1 MKINKKYVE
10 RNDKDVN
17 KFISAFKDSL
27 EESISTGKKVPFIF
41 LLYGLGGV
49 GKHDFL
55 DNLEEVAKKSTKKE
69 GKNSTDVR
77 IIRINFGQ
85 LGTPKEALK
94 LMDKIASDPAF
105 DKNLVDNILH
115 SLQHENH
122 LFQGSTF
129 REVSNLYQDTLHK
142 LGATGSKSSEPVTK
156 EQIESVSK
164 LAELGGKVITSSLAL
179 ALGAPALL
187 MPMASSIGGEI
198 VQIVRTSPEIAAS
211 LLEIKDGLLNQHHA
225 TQNENVRKLLLA
237 PLIYLTPLFIEMLI
251 EASKKQSII
260 LIFEK
265 YEKIHSTDKLT
276 SDLNEWFCQFL
287 FSTESKLFNHQPNH
301 KVIII
306 ISGRN
311 QLTKQ
316 DNWSNFIDQEQD
328 SQIAIELCL
337 DCFKEK
343 EEVDNYCK
351 QQLEKE
357 LTDEERDEVTQKYFS
372 LTKGHPKYLELL
384 CKQRKEKKE
393 IDDSV
398 INRDILNVF
407 LSGFSDEK
415 QKIIQIISC
424 CRWFDQQLIQYFLD
438 QAILELNTSQE
449 NQKTDVDYLFDWLSK
464 QYFVILNQDRYHF
477 HDLVRQVLRRNLF
490 QENRELFYEIHN
502 HLAIYFKQ
510 RADKLNPDKLPFT
523 KYSDI
528 EWCGYIGEYLYHACF
543 AQKSDYQSSFLYHLF
558 ASIYLRKN
566 EIIQIAFDKICEESS
581 GTNNHELKDHPLL
594 QSPTKIFLKTLEFV
608 AKYKWVAFELN
619 YNTHYGKYRSRIEAV
634 VQLAKNHFEQLNDD
648 IGKVAVLEYIVKN
661 FSQNASKEDKYK
673 WEAYLRDAI
682 DKTANHV
689 DPTFSSQL
697 FMQSV
702 CWQSDHDDISLNWCK
717 KALEY
722 KPDNANALFKQGHIL
737 KLQGDKYKDQKNEE
751 EARDHYEEALKNY
764 EKAISIQRYD
774 HRFWEAKGQ
783 TLECLRQNIEI
794 SIEKN
799 KNHHNHDENQAESL
813 RVLLIR
819 KVEYCQKEVDS
830 YYQTMRFRPTEK
842 DNYYK
847 SLKKYKDALKD
858 FMGSINNQ
866 SMEALDIFIKSIN
879 FDKHE
884 NSLDNKSY
892 GGLVDSGDKLRL
904 LTCSSDEDKEEK
916 LQEAIDK
923 YNLAITM
930 NPEFPLAWYSRGLA
944 YAERAKLHQNKEELF
959 RLAIKDYDKALN
971 LRDDLT
977 WALYDKGIALHYI
990 ADKQS
995 DQLGSGEAKSEYKD
1009 ALENFDR
1016 AIQIDPEYEDAW
1028 YRRGLT
1034 LTKLER
1040 YEEAI
1045 ANFDKAIEITTL
1057 KNPKNADKLW
1067 YDRGIAYRN
1076 YKAYEEAISSFKKA
1090 IDIRKDYSLNS
1101 SDSDPNVFY
1110 YDAEYNLGWTL
1121 KENQEYEKAIEVYDK
1136 ITETITDKAQVYFD
1150 LGQIYAIRH
1159 KDDKEKNKEK
1169 AIQQYNKCL
1178 EYAKDDLKY
1187 KCQLALVDLLLNQ
1200 RNYTSAIQFL
1210 ENALDFLKSSLKNK
1224 EDKYIEMYLPKLQAM
1239 SQCFLESSCFD
1250 NNGNIWRLKSII
1262 KSCKNILE
1270 PNSIF
1275 LQTFENESV
1284 FQQINNKK
1292 GEDRRTKYKRDA
1304 SIW

>member
-1 MKINKKYVE
+1 MTINKKYVE
-10 RNDKDVN
+10 RNDEDVN
-17 KFISAFKDSL
+17 KFIRAFKFSL
-27 EESISTGKKVPFIF
+27 EESSSTGKKVPFIF

-55 DNLEEVAKKSTKKE
+55 ENLEEVAKKSTKKE

-105 DKNLVDNILH
+105 DKNFVDNILH

-129 REVSNLYQDTLHK
+129 REVSNLYQDTLNK
-142 LGATGSKSSEPVTK
+142 LRATGSKSSEPVTK

-179 ALGAPALL
+179 ALGAPAL

-287 FSTESKLFNHQPNH
+287 FSTESKLFNHQSNH

-311 QLTKQ
+311 RLTKQ

-343 EEVDNYCK
+343 DEVDKYCK
-351 QQLEKE
+351 QQLEQE

-384 CKQRKEKKE
+384 CKQRIEKKE

-407 LSGFSDEK
+407 LSGFSNKK

-438 QAILELNTSQE
+438 QALLELNTSQE

-510 RADKLNPDKLPFT
+510 RADKLSRDKLPFT

-543 AQKSDYQSSFLYHLF
+543 AQQSDYQSSFLYHLF

-661 FSQNASKEDKYK
+661 FSPNASKEDKYK

-794 SIEKN
+794 SIEKI

-842 DNYYK
+842 ENYDK
-847 SLKKYKDALKD
+847 SVEKYKDALKD
-858 FMGSINNQ
+858 FMGSINSQN
-866 SMEALDIFIKSIN
+866 MEALNIFIKSIN
-879 FDKHE
+879 FDKQE
-884 NSLDNKSY
+884 NCSEHKSY
-892 GGLVDSGDKLRL
+892 GGLVDAGDKLR
-904 LTCSSDEDKEEK
+904 LTCSSDEEI
-916 LQEAIDK
+916 QRSIDI
-923 YNLAITM
+923 YNRAITM
-930 NPEFPLAWYSRGLA
+930 NPEFPLAWYSLGLA
-944 YAERAKLHQNKEELF
+944 YTELAKLKQDKEEFF
-959 RLAIKDYDKALN
+959 RLAIKYYNKALER
-971 LRDDLT
+971 RDDLT

-995 DQLGSGEAKSEYKD
+995 HKLYSGEAKSEYKD
-1009 ALENFDR
+1009 ALENFDL

-1034 LTKLER
+1034 LAKLER

-1045 ANFDKAIEITTL
+1045 ASFDKAIEITTL

-1067 YDRGIAYRN
+1067 YDRGVAYSN
-1076 YKAYEEAISSFKKA
+1076 YKAYEEAISSFQKA
-1090 IDIRKDYSLNS
+1090 IDIRKDYSLNTS
-1101 SDSDPNVFY
+1101 YSDPNVFY
-1110 YDAEYNLGWTL
+1110 YDAEYKLGNAL
-1121 KENQEYEKAIEVYDK
+1121 KENQEYEKAIKVYNK
-1136 ITETITDKAQVYFD
+1136 ITETITGKAQVYFD
-1150 LGQIYAIRH
+1150 LGQIYTIRN
-1159 KDDKEKNKEK
+1159 KDDKE

-1187 KCQLALVDLLLNQ
+1187 ECQLTLVDLLLNQ
-1200 RNYTSAIQFL
+1200 RNYTSAIQLL
-1210 ENALDFLKSSLKNK
+1210 ENALDFLKNSSRNK
-1224 EDKYIEMYLPKLQAM
+1224 EDKYIKMYSSKLKVMA
-1239 SQCFLESSCFD
+1239 QCFLESNYSD
-1250 NNGNIWRLKSII
+1250 NNENIWRLKSIM
-1262 KSCKNILE
+1262 KLCNNIPE
-1270 PNSIF
+1270 ANSTF
-1275 LQTFENESV
+1275 LQIFKNESV
-1284 FQQINNKK
+1284 FQQINNE

-1304 SIW
+1304 NIW